1 MHVPAF
7 QLWAQMAYL
16 PHGSTQQSYAA
27 SRAPPDAQRWA
38 AYDSYRLVGRD
49 INRMIAQDSVL
60 FGNYTIR
67 ALDNAEFGP
76 LFRQYRPTIFQ
87 TMLDFDVQ
95 QALSTEEQTATA
107 RLREQ
112 MGTPFRLNIGI
123 YHQQEFIGWSFG
135 RQESAEKYYTVN
147 TAILP
152 QHQGKGIYSALLPRI
167 LGAVQRE
174 GFQIV
179 SSRHVATNNQ
189 VLVPKLKAGFVITGV
204 ELSDVFGVLVHLSY
218 FFNPIRRKVLDVRVG
233 QARPDA
239 EVKRYMPFE

>member
-1 MHVPAF
+1 
-7 QLWAQMAYL
+7 
-16 PHGSTQQSYAA
+16 
-27 SRAPPDAQRWA
+27 
-38 AYDSYRLVGRD
+38 
-49 INRMIAQDSVL
+49 MIAQESVL

-67 ALDNAEFGP
+67 VLDDAEFGP
-76 LFRQYRPTIFQ
+76 PFRQYRPIIFQ
-87 TMLDFDVQ
+87 SMLDFDVQ
-95 QALSTEEQTATA
+95 QALSKDEQTATV
-107 RLREQ
+107 RLRER

-123 YHQQEFIGWSFG
+123 YYEQEFIGWSFG
-135 RQESAEKYYTVN
+135 RQESAEKYYMVS

-167 LGAVQRE
+167 LRTVQCE

-179 SSRHVATNNQ
+179 YSRHVATNNQ
-189 VLVPKLKAGFVITGV
+189 VLVQKLKAGFVITGI

>member
-1 MHVPAF
+1 M
-7 QLWAQMAYL
+7 
-16 PHGSTQQSYAA
+16 
-27 SRAPPDAQRWA
+27 
-38 AYDSYRLVGRD
+38 
-49 INRMIAQDSVL
+49 NRMIAQDSVL
-60 FGNYTIR
+60 FGNYTMR
-67 ALDNAEFGP
+67 VLDDAEFDP
-76 LFRQYRPTIFQ
+76 LFRQYRPIIFQ
-87 TMLDFDVQ
+87 TMLAFDVQ
-95 QALSTEEQTATA
+95 QALSMEEQTATA
-107 RLREQ
+107 RLRER
-112 MGTPFRLNIGI
+112 MGTPFRLNSGI
-123 YHQQEFIGWSFG
+123 YHHQEFIGWSFG
-135 RQESAEKYYTVN
+135 RQESAEKYYMVN

-167 LGAVQRE
+167 LSVLQHE

-179 SSRHVATNNQ
+179 YSRHVATHNQ

>member
-1 MHVPAF
+1 
-7 QLWAQMAYL
+7 MAYL
-16 PHGSTQQSYAA
+16 PHGSTQLSYAD
-27 SRAPPDAQRWA
+27 SHAPPDAQRWA
-38 AYDSYRLVGRD
+38 ASDSYRLVGRD
-49 INRMIAQDSVL
+49 INRMIAQESVL

-135 RQESAEKYYTVN
+135 RQESAEKYYMVN

-152 QHQGKGIYSALLPRI
+152 QHQGKGIYSVLLPRI

>member
-1 MHVPAF
+1 MASASHDS
-7 QLWAQMAYL
+7 AQ
-16 PHGSTQQSYAA
+16 QRYAD
-27 SRAPPDAQRWA
+27 SRAAPDAQRWA
-38 AYDSYRLVGRD
+38 AYYSYRLVGRD
-49 INRMIAQDSVL
+49 INRMIAQESVL
-60 FGNYTIR
+60 FGNYAIR
-67 ALDNAEFGP
+67 VLDNAEFGP
-76 LFRQYRPTIFQ
+76 LFQQYRPIVFQ

-95 QALSTEEQTATA
+95 QALSRDEQTATA
-107 RLREQ
+107 RLRER

-123 YHQQEFIGWSFG
+123 YHHQEFIGWSFG
-135 RQESAEKYYTVN
+135 IQESAEKYSMVN

-179 SSRHVATNNQ
+179 YSRHVATNNQ

-239 EVKRYMPFE
+239 EVKQYMPFE

>member
-1 MHVPAF
+1 
-7 QLWAQMAYL
+7 MAYL
-16 PHGSTQQSYAA
+16 PHGSTQQSYAD
-27 SRAPPDAQRWA
+27 SRAPSDAQRWA
-38 AYDSYRLVGRD
+38 AYYSYRLVGRD
-49 INRMIAQDSVL
+49 INHMIAQESVL

-67 ALDNAEFGP
+67 ALDHAEFDP
-76 LFRQYRPTIFQ
+76 LFRQYRPIIFQ

-95 QALSTEEQTATA
+95 QALSREEQTATA
-107 RLREQ
+107 RLRER
-112 MGTPFRLNIGI
+112 MGTPFRLNSGI
-123 YHQQEFIGWSFG
+123 YHHQEFIGWSFG
-135 RQESAEKYYTVN
+135 IQESAEKYYMVN

-167 LGAVQRE
+167 LGALQHE

>member
-1 MHVPAF
+1 
-7 QLWAQMAYL
+7 
-16 PHGSTQQSYAA
+16 
-27 SRAPPDAQRWA
+27 
-38 AYDSYRLVGRD
+38 
-49 INRMIAQDSVL
+49 MIAQESVL

-67 ALDNAEFGP
+67 MLDDAEFGP
-76 LFRQYRPTIFQ
+76 LFRQYRPIIFQ
-87 TMLDFDVQ
+87 SMLDFDVQ
-95 QALSTEEQTATA
+95 QALSTDEQTATA
-107 RLREQ
+107 RLREG

-123 YHQQEFIGWSFG
+123 YHHQEFIGWSYG
-135 RQESAEKYYTVN
+135 RQESAEKYYMVS

-167 LGAVQRE
+167 LGTLQRE

-179 SSRHVATNNQ
+179 YSRHVATNNQ
-189 VLVPKLKAGFVITGV
+189 ILVPKLKAGFVITGI

-239 EVKRYMPFE
+239 EVKRYMSFE